1 MKGSLAGRAWRLRGS
16 NAATKGPRVL
26 FFSRSPTVMSLPVIH
41 DGLIDGNL
49 LAAQIRDRIRHETQ
63 SFAAHGVVLT
73 LAVVRVGEDPASKVY
88 VRNKIRACADVGI
101 TSHAVEL
108 PETTSEADLLAV
120 IAALNADDNVDGILV
135 QLPLPQHIVA
145 DRVLHSVSPN
155 KDADGFHPDN
165 LGELLVGTALL
176 EPCTPR
182 AVMAMLR
189 AADVALDGAEAVVVG
204 RSVIVGRT
212 VAQMLVRENA
222 TVTICHRHTRDLRGH
237 VERADVLIVATGVPG
252 LIPGDWVKPGATVI
266 DVGINRTPDG
276 KLCGDVVFEAARA
289 RAALITPVPGG
300 VGPMTVAMLLWNTL
314 LAGRVRRHLDAGG
327 FRGPYLPL

>member
-1 MKGSLAGRAWRLRGS
+1 
-16 NAATKGPRVL
+16 
-26 FFSRSPTVMSLPVIH
+26 MSQPIIH

-63 SFAAHGVVLT
+63 SFASDGVVLT

-101 TSHAVEL
+101 TSRAVEL
-108 PETTSEADLLAV
+108 PESTSEAELLAV
-120 IAALNADDNVDGILV
+120 IAALNADDSVDGILV
-135 QLPLPQHIVA
+135 QLPLPRHIVA
-145 DRVLHSVSPN
+145 DRVLHSVSPK
-155 KDADGFHPDN
+155 KDADGFHPAN

-182 AVMAMLR
+182 GVMAMLR
-189 AADVALDGAEAVVVG
+189 AAGVALDGAEAVVVG

-252 LIPGDWVKPGATVI
+252 LIPGEWVKQGATVI

-276 KLCGDVVFEAARA
+276 KLCGDVVFETARE

-314 LAGRVRRHLDAGG
+314 LAGRVRRQLDAGG